1 VSEPTDAEIANTLEL
16 LAKCREMARLA
27 AEADAAKRL
36 PHTYALLQLERV
48 KFEQWKQKEAAKA
61 ARRP

>member
-1 VSEPTDAEIANTLEL
+1 MSEPTDAEIANTLEL

-27 AEADAAKRL
+27 AEADAAKQL
-36 PHTYALLQLERV
+36 PHTFTALQLQRV